1 MQFPEPLFERVDLLA
16 RRLDDY
22 LALLILLE
30 AAAPAVHRRH
40 RGQDVHTGGEVFLDE
55 RPRECERV
63 GVGAEGRKDEYD
75 VEIIRRTRFFS
86 CTHDRNALLW
96 HTVKRSP
103 STRDAETLQPRKRR
117 RTIQYLLLAGGCVL
131 LIDALVGDKG
141 LLAMMEAR
149 ARYRTL
155 EQSLAAARSE
165 NGRLREEARLLRED
179 PATIEEIARRELGLI
194 RPGEKLFILK
204 DVEPRDRR

>member
-1 MQFPEPLFERVDLLA
+1 VQLPQPLLERGDVLP
-16 RRLDDY
+16 RRLHDD
-22 LALLILLE
+22 LKFLILLD
-30 AAAPAVHRRH
+30 AAAPPVHRRH
-40 RGQDVHTGGEVFLDE
+40 RRQDVYTGGEVLLDE
-55 RPRECERV
+55 RPRDRERV
-63 GVGAEGRKDEYD
+63 GAGADGGKHEYD
-75 VEIIRRTRFFS
+75 IGITQRSEFFS

-96 HTVKRSP
+96 HTVKRS
-103 STRDAETLQPRKRR
+103 SSARGAETPQPRKRR

-165 NGRLREEARLLRED
+165 NARLREEARLLRED

>member
-1 MQFPEPLFERVDLLA
+1 MQLPEPLLERSDLLP
-16 RRLDDY
+16 RRLDDD
-22 LALLILLE
+22 LALLILLD
-30 AAAPAVHRRH
+30 AASPAVHRRH

-55 RPRECERV
+55 RPRERERV
-63 GVGAEGRKDEYD
+63 GVGAKGGKDEYD
-75 VEIIRRTRFFS
+75 VEIRRRTRLFS

-96 HTVKRSP
+96 HTVKKSRSA
-103 STRDAETLQPRKRR
+103 RDAETPQPRKRR

-155 EQSLAAARSE
+155 EQSLAASRSE
-165 NGRLREEARLLRED
+165 NAQLREEARLLRED

>member
-1 MQFPEPLFERVDLLA
+1 MQLPEPLLERGDLLA
-16 RRLDDY
+16 RRLDDH
-22 LALLILLE
+22 LALLIFLD
-30 AAAPAVHRRH
+30 AALPAVHRRH

-63 GVGAEGRKDEYD
+63 GVGAEGGKDEYD
-75 VEIIRRTRFFS
+75 LEIMRRTRFFS

-96 HTVKRSP
+96 HTVKRAP
-103 STRDAETLQPRKRR
+103 SARDAETPQPRKRR

-155 EQSLAAARSE
+155 EQSLAASRSE
-165 NGRLREEARLLRED
+165 NARLREEARLLRED

>member
-1 MQFPEPLFERVDLLA
+1 MQLPEPPLERGDVLA

-22 LALLILLE
+22 LAFLFLLD
-30 AAAPAVHRRH
+30 AVAPAVHRRH
-40 RGQDVHTGGEVFLDE
+40 RGQDVHTSGEVFLDE
-55 RPRECERV
+55 RPRERDRV
-63 GVGAEGRKDEYD
+63 GVGAEGGQDEYD
-75 VEIIRRTRFFS
+75 LEIMRRTQFFS

-103 STRDAETLQPRKRR
+103 STRDAETPQPRKRR

-155 EQSLAAARSE
+155 EQSLAGARSE
-165 NGRLREEARLLRED
+165 NTRLREEARLLRED

-194 RPGEKLFILK
+194 RPGEKLFIIR
-204 DVEPRDRR
+204 DVPARER

>member
-1 MQFPEPLFERVDLLA
+1 
-16 RRLDDY
+16 
-22 LALLILLE
+22 
-30 AAAPAVHRRH
+30 
-40 RGQDVHTGGEVFLDE
+40 VFLDE
-55 RPRECERV
+55 RPRERDRV
-63 GVGAEGRKDEYD
+63 GVGAEGGKDEYD
-75 VEIIRRTRFFS
+75 LEIMRRTQFFS

-96 HTVKRSP
+96 HTVKRS
-103 STRDAETLQPRKRR
+103 SSARDAETPQPRKRR

-165 NGRLREEARLLRED
+165 NTRLREEARLLRED

>member
-1 MQFPEPLFERVDLLA
+1 VQLPQPLLERGHLLP
-16 RRLDDY
+16 RGLHDH
-22 LALLILLE
+22 LTLLILFDT
-30 AAAPAVHRRH
+30 AAPAIHRRH
-40 RGQDVHTGGEVFLDE
+40 RRQDIDTRGELFLDE
-55 RPRECERV
+55 RPRQRERV
-63 GVGAEGRKDEYD
+63 SIGAEGGKDEHD
-75 VEIIRRTRFFS
+75 VEILRRAQFFF

-96 HTVKRSP
+96 HTVKRAS
-103 STRDAETLQPRKRR
+103 SVRDAETPQPRKRR
-117 RTIQYLLLAGGCVL
+117 RTVQYLLLAGGCVL

-165 NGRLREEARLLRED
+165 NERLREEARLLRED

>member
-1 MQFPEPLFERVDLLA
+1 MHLPEPLLERGDLLA
-16 RRLDDY
+16 CRLDDY
-22 LALLILLE
+22 LTLLILLDP
-30 AAAPAVHRRH
+30 AAPAVHRRH
-40 RGQDVHTGGEVFLDE
+40 RGQDVHTSGEVFLDE

-63 GVGAEGRKDEYD
+63 GVGAEGGKDEYD
-75 VEIIRRTRFFS
+75 LEIMRRTRFFS

-103 STRDAETLQPRKRR
+103 SARDAETPQPRKRR

-155 EQSLAAARSE
+155 EQSLGAARSE
-165 NGRLREEARLLRED
+165 NARLREEARLLRED

>member
-1 MQFPEPLFERVDLLA
+1 MQLPEPLLERGDLLA
-16 RRLDDY
+16 RGLDDY
-22 LALLILLE
+22 LALLILLDTV
-30 AAAPAVHRRH
+30 APAVHRRH
-40 RGQDVHTGGEVFLDE
+40 RRQDVHTGGEVFLDE
-55 RPRECERV
+55 RPRERKGV
-63 GVGAEGRKDEYD
+63 GVGAESGKDEYD
-75 VEIIRRTRFFS
+75 LEIMRRTRFFS

-103 STRDAETLQPRKRR
+103 SARDAETPQPRKRR

-155 EQSLAAARSE
+155 EQSLTAARSE
-165 NGRLREEARLLRED
+165 NARLREEARLLRED

>member
-1 MQFPEPLFERVDLLA
+1 MQLPQPLLERRHLLP
-16 RRLDDY
+16 RGLHDH
-22 LALLILLE
+22 LAFLILLDT
-30 AAAPAVHRRH
+30 AAPAIHRRH
-40 RGQDVHTGGEVFLDE
+40 RRQDVDTRGEALLNE
-55 RPRECERV
+55 CPRQRERV
-63 GVGAEGRKDEYD
+63 SIGPERRKDEHD
-75 VEIIRRTRFFS
+75 VQFLRRAQFFS

-96 HTVKRSP
+96 HTVKRSSP
-103 STRDAETLQPRKRR
+103 AHDEQTPQPRKRR
-117 RTIQYLLLAGGCVL
+117 RAVQYLLLAGGCVL

-165 NGRLREEARLLRED
+165 NERLREEARLLRED

>member
-1 MQFPEPLFERVDLLA
+1 MQLPEPPLERGDVLA

-22 LALLILLE
+22 LAFLILLD
-30 AAAPAVHRRH
+30 AVAPAVHRRH
-40 RGQDVHTGGEVFLDE
+40 RGQDVHTSGEVFLDE

-63 GVGAEGRKDEYD
+63 GVGAEGSKDEYD
-75 VEIIRRTRFFS
+75 LEIMRRTRFFS

-103 STRDAETLQPRKRR
+103 SARDAETPQPRKRR

-155 EQSLAAARSE
+155 EQSLGAARSE
-165 NGRLREEARLLRED
+165 NARLREEARLLRED